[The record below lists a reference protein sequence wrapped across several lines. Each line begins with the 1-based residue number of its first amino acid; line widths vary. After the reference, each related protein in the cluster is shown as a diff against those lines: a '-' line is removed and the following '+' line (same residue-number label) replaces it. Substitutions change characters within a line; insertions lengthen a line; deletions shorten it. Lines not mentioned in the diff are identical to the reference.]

1 MGKPKVS
8 VITATYNDKE
18 NLRRI
23 MKPVSYTHL
32 TAVIVALAIAFP
44 TIRSWA
50 AFQKRKNAA
59 HRKAQ
64 TGKGGRQ

>member
-23 MKPVSYTHL
+23 MKQVSLQDYDNIEYIIVDGGSTDGTVEIIQEAESAL
-32 TAVIVALAIAFP
+32 RGAVEMGLRA
-44 TIRSWA
+44 
-50 AFQKRKNAA
+50 
-59 HRKAQ
+59 
-64 TGKGGRQ
+64 G